1 MYVVSLINILQ
12 NVLLLHIWREKY
24 TYMSRYTYIKYAH
37 MKKILKEMSTVM
49 LTIRGISL
57 LRV

>member
-12 NVLLLHIWREKY
+12 NVLLHIWREKY